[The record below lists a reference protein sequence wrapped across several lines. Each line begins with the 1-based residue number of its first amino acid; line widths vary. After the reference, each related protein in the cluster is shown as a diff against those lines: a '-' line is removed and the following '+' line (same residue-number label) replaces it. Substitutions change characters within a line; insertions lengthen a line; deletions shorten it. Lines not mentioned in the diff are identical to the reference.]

1 MKKIKKAVM
10 LSIISILMVA
20 VFTFNVFAATIVCN
34 VYSHVDSAGLLD
46 SKGNNTIELTMYMRP
61 TLVTSTIG
69 KNGYR
74 VSNMNCYF
82 TLNSR
87 YQLLPEYYQK
97 MGVLYTISVVYQLS
111 SGSQLTKEFKAWS
124 YLGDIVDG
132 EKFENI
138 YNSPTVS
145 IDITDPGFDYQ
156 YIYYYNL
163 TLEFRYDCPSQGYPS
178 GEIWDYGIMRLGF
191 SEILS
196 DNT

>member
-1 MKKIKKAVM
+1 
-10 LSIISILMVA
+10 MVA
-20 VFTFNVFAATIVCN
+20 VFTFHVFAATIVCN
-34 VYSHVDSAGLLD
+34 VYSHVDNTGLLD
-46 SKGNNTIELTMYMRP
+46 EGKDYNIQLTMYMRP
-61 TLVTSTIG
+61 TIISTTIG
-69 KNGYR
+69 KDGYR

-82 TLNSR
+82 DLNSLN
-87 YQLLPEYYQK
+87 QLLPEYYQK

-111 SGSQLTKEFKAWS
+111 SGSQRTKEFKAWS
-124 YLGDIVDG
+124 YLGDIADG
-132 EKFENI
+132 KQFKDV
-138 YNSPTVS
+138 YRSPAVS
-145 IDITDPGFDYQ
+145 IDITNPDFDYQ